1 VYHYMYKDPETQLF
15 HAKKEVIDS
24 VECIWCGS
32 FFGQYCKRS
41 GKRIRDFPKK
51 MEKKSEFNCNST
63 NNSTRKSIDHLMFH
77 LRNCHF
83 HFEYHPMRDQ
93 EGNLFIFMMRDRS
106 QDLSVDSLIEEKAK
120 PYYWFHIR
128 HGKDRKS
135 LLHQDLAI
143 IKIPPASLQPRNKLK
158 GKTETVSKETQLVA
172 TRQYYHPRTGLP
184 IVDEELGY
192 ESEDEC
198 DNRWDLMMANQALDE
213 FEDIGY
219 EEKVFMK
226 LWNTHIASFPPYGD
240 GYLPIVCER
249 FVRKFASRI
258 VDEHLR
264 YHCLFHFLVMHDFGL
279 LRSDEVQYYM
289 TIVDRQVRVK
299 KEEDES
305 INEL

>member
-1 VYHYMYKDPETQLF
+1 
-15 HAKKEVIDS
+15 
-24 VECIWCGS
+24 
-32 FFGQYCKRS
+32 
-41 GKRIRDFPKK
+41 
-51 MEKKSEFNCNST
+51 
-63 NNSTRKSIDHLMFH
+63 
-77 LRNCHF
+77 
-83 HFEYHPMRDQ
+83 MRDQ

-106 QDLSVDSLIEEKAK
+106 QDLSVDSLIDEKK
-120 PYYWFHIR
+120 NPFFWFHIR
-128 HGKDRKS
+128 HGKGRKS
-135 LLHQDLAI
+135 LLNQDLAI
-143 IKIPPASLQPRNKLK
+143 IKIPSASLQPRSKLK
-158 GKTETVSKETQLVA
+158 GKAETVSKETQLVA

-184 IVDEELGY
+184 IVNEELGH

-249 FVRKFASRI
+249 FVRKFASQI

-289 TIVDRQVRVK
+289 TIVDRQVKAK
-299 KEEDES
+299 KDEDV
-305 INEL
+305 NEL